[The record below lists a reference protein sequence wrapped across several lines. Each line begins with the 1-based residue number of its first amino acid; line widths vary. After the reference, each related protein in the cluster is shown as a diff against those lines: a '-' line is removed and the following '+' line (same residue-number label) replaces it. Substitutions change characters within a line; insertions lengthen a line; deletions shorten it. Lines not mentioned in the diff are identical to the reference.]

1 MKGDK
6 CEYIGYI
13 LTHTYL
19 PFEYSRFVCL
29 LDLITF
35 QSSVRLSL
43 LVHYNISK
51 FGIVHSWKQPALSDG
66 VNILAQRDN
75 AGLMGFELTHDS
87 QSIIRSETR

>member
-1 MKGDK
+1 
-6 CEYIGYI
+6 
-13 LTHTYL
+13 
-19 PFEYSRFVCL
+19 
-29 LDLITF
+29 
-35 QSSVRLSL
+35 L